1 MTLTDL
7 LAYIDAS
14 INTKTG
20 TERITGALHNAV
32 LKQTINSLIEIIST
46 GFGGKIATSD
56 NPGTFTNPIYF
67 IATEEGTYNY
77 CGGVSISKLP
87 AFIVFDGNEWSVME
101 FDLSVELEGP
111 EIKAKG
117 VIFDNAIPPS
127 SPNQGDYYIFL
138 GDGTLNWS
146 GATIDRPGIVYC
158 TTTTPVS
165 WGFEPFEKDISID
178 DIEGLASA
186 LESAIQASTNAAE
199 VINGHINS
207 PNAHNANSI
216 SVDSSNFTKNLSSD
230 DNTVQKIALKVDQM
244 ELGGSALASTWEPNV
259 TAIMDLTDL
268 EDGMDVGNYETG
280 DVYEFDAESTATHD
294 GDMVVKP
301 NYINSEDP
309 GRFIKKKTFSL
320 VGHTHFAY
328 DVYMSDGKSVEEA
341 VNETRKQDVDFS
353 VNIPFNSMLTAMPET
368 TSDTE
373 RVFVP
378 VTTNSIAGG
387 RCIVVLTADGN
398 ADHIPG
404 FDPAFKQ
411 SPDSMIWDNTTGVK
425 NTIEFF
431 FDGTTYWYKIIRG
444 NSNIAYKTEVIL
456 KGGASGPY
464 TPTHDDDPVPKKWTE
479 DTIKQYIANYYP
491 GNPST
496 DGENLGWYGVKW
508 DEGRINSGCVR
519 IGALSGYPGGGAY
532 GETGYGINTRP
543 LSNIPENLL
552 FVHNKIK
559 SVMLKDDGTESYEL
573 DPNDGHNRAGV
584 APSVFGTC
592 TEATN
597 TSVSCTGLFSGNEDE
612 YLGRYLHNTTNGKT
626 NRYVKITGK
635 VNDDTVTIEDP
646 RNGSETSAVF
656 DVGDTFEICTA
667 RFDGVDGQAMVK
679 IPKIYFF
686 QTYNTSPVNSS
697 KYEVSVG
704 VSLYPYSGFSVH
716 PAFIDGNNNEV
727 DAIYI
732 ARFEAAEDNVGLV
745 SLPGLSPAYS
755 KTLPTFRTLA
765 QARGTGW
772 QLEMFWYRSL
782 IQLLF
787 FTEYADL
794 NSDLRI
800 PGYVYGESSSS
811 WERKTGRT
819 LQAGNTSISVEADS
833 WYDSDIV
840 DSPDWRDNKIVA
852 MSYRGIENLW
862 GHMWKCLDGIN
873 INDYNVYVTNNKSV
887 LSSDTSSGYTD
898 FGVEL
903 PGNSYF
909 NTIHPVNGAIIP
921 KTTGGG
927 SVYNYC
933 DYVSRG
939 SGWRVCFSGGSLLL
953 AGYAGVSSLSAVY
966 DSGREDLFVGARL
979 CF

>member
-1 MTLTDL
+1 MNLTDL
-7 LAYIDAS
+7 LAYIDAN

-20 TERITGALHNAV
+20 TDRITGALHNAV

-46 GFGGKIATSD
+46 GFGGKISTSD
-56 NPGTFTNPIYF
+56 NPGSFSNPIYF
-67 IATEEGTYNY
+67 IATEKGTYNY
-77 CGGVSISKLP
+77 CGGVSVAKLP

-101 FDLSVELEGP
+101 FDLSVDIDIP

-117 VIFDNAIPPS
+117 VILDGAIPPT
-127 SPNQGDYYIFL
+127 SPKEFDYYIFL
-138 GDGTLNWS
+138 GSETLNWN
-146 GATIDRPGIVYC
+146 GVTINRPGVIYC
-158 TTTTPVS
+158 KTSNPVS

-178 DIEGLASA
+178 DIEGLANA
-186 LESAIQASTNAAE
+186 LQDAINAANDAE
-199 VINGHINS
+199 NAITDHIES
-207 PNAHNANSI
+207 SNAHNADSI
-216 SVDSSNFTKNLSSD
+216 VVDSSSFSKNLTSE
-230 DNTVQKIALKVDQM
+230 DNTVQKVAEKVDQM
-244 ELGGSALASTWEPNV
+244 ELGGSALASTWEPNMA
-259 TAIMDLTDL
+259 AIMELTEL

-280 DVYEFDAESTATHD
+280 DVYEFDASSTAEHD
-294 GDMVVKP
+294 GDIVIKP
-301 NYINSEDP
+301 NYIDSNEP
-309 GRFIKKKTFSL
+309 GRLIKKKTFST
-320 VGHTHFAY
+320 VGHTHQAL

-353 VNIPFNSMLTAMPET
+353 VNIPFNSLLTSMPET
-368 TSDTE
+368 PSNTE
-373 RVFVP
+373 LIFVP
-378 VTTNSIAGG
+378 ETTNAIAGG
-387 RCIVVLTADGN
+387 KCIVVLTADGN
-398 ADHIPG
+398 SEHIPG
-404 FDPAFKQ
+404 FDPLFKQ
-411 SPDSMIWDNTTGVK
+411 APDSMIWDNTAGVK

-431 FDGTTYWYKIIRG
+431 YDGTTYWYTIIRE
-444 NSNIAYKTEVIL
+444 NSNIAYKSEVIL
-456 KGGASGPY
+456 KGGASGPF

-479 DTIKQYIANYYP
+479 DTIKQYVANYYP
-491 GNPST
+491 GNPSP

-559 SVMLKDDGTESYEL
+559 SVMLKDDGTENYDL

-584 APSVFGTC
+584 PPSVFGTC
-592 TEATN
+592 TASTN

-646 RNGSETSAVF
+646 KNGSETSAVF
-656 DVGDTFEICTA
+656 DVGDTFELCTA

-686 QTYNTSPVNSS
+686 QTYNASPVNSS

-732 ARFEAAEDNVGLV
+732 ARFEASEDNVGLV
-745 SLPGLSPAYS
+745 SLPGFYPSHS
-755 KTLPTFRTLA
+755 KALPTFRTLA

-800 PGYVYGESSSS
+800 PGYVYGKSSSS
-811 WERKTGRT
+811 WKRKTGRT
-819 LQAGNTSISVEADS
+819 LHAGNSSISVEADS
-833 WYDSDIV
+833 WHDSDIV
-840 DSPDWRDNKIVA
+840 DSTDWGENKIVA

-873 INDYNVYVTNNKSV
+873 VLDYNVYVTNNKSA
-887 LSSDTSSGYTD
+887 LASDTHSGYTD
-898 FGVEL
+898 LGVEI

-909 NTIHPVNGAIIP
+909 NTIHAIAGAIVP

-933 DYVSRG
+933 DYVSRAL
-939 SGWRVCFSGGSLLL
+939 GWRVCFSGGALYY
-953 AGYAGVSSLSAVY
+953 AGNAGVSHLYAAL
-966 DSGREDLFVGARL
+966 DSGRAIWSFGARL